1 LIKTKLKTLSKDR
14 ASTELFGLIGDEG
27 GTPRKRSRKVPSLER
42 QMRRER
48 RRNVKRSRN
57 RIVDN
62 WLHLDDEYE
71 MDEGA
76 DDDAFVDLEDFLVDG

>member
-1 LIKTKLKTLSKDR
+1 
-14 ASTELFGLIGDEG
+14 
-27 GTPRKRSRKVPSLER
+27 
-42 QMRRER
+42 
-48 RRNVKRSRN
+48 
-57 RIVDN
+57 VDN